1 MKGKNFVII
10 GGNSGI
16 GKKVAENLNRNGA
29 EVYAYSRSFTGAQH
43 LDVVKDFD
51 AIPNLP
57 ETIHGLVYC
66 PGTINLKPFKR
77 LTIDDFRQDLEVN
90 FLGAIRT
97 LQFLEN
103 SLKRSKAASVVL
115 YSSIAVQTGLGF
127 HSSIAGAKGAI
138 EGLTRSLAAEW
149 ASFGIRVNAIAPS
162 LTDTPLAEV
171 LLSTD
176 DKRNAAE
183 KRHPLGRVGKAADIA
198 ASTEFLLSDQ
208 SSWITGQVIKVDG
221 GISAIK

>member
-1 MKGKNFVII
+1 MKGKNIVII

-16 GKKVAENLNRNGA
+16 GKKVAEDLSQNGA
-29 EVYAYSRSFTGAQH
+29 EVHAYSRSFTGDQH
-43 LDVVKDFD
+43 LDVAKDFE
-51 AIPNLP
+51 ALPNLP
-57 ETIHGLVYC
+57 EAIHGLVYC

-77 LTIDDFRQDLEVN
+77 LSIDDFRQDLEIN
-90 FLGAIRT
+90 YLGAIRT
-97 LQFLEN
+97 LQYLEN

-149 ASFGIRVNAIAPS
+149 ANYGIRVNAIAPS
-162 LTDTPLAEV
+162 LTETPLAKA

-176 DKRNAAE
+176 DKKSAAD

-198 ASTEFLLSDQ
+198 ASTVFLLSNQ

>member
-1 MKGKNFVII
+1 MKGKNIVII

-16 GKKVAENLNRNGA
+16 GKKVAEKLSQNGA
-29 EVYAYSRSFTGAQH
+29 EIYAYSRSFTGEQH
-43 LDVVKDFD
+43 LDIEKDFE
-51 AIPNLP
+51 ALPNLP
-57 ETIHGLVYC
+57 ETIHGFVYC

-90 FLGAIRT
+90 YLGAVRT
-97 LQFLEN
+97 LHFLEN
-103 SLKRSKAASVVL
+103 SLKRSKEASVVL

-149 ASFGIRVNAIAPS
+149 ASYGIRVNAIAPS
-162 LTDTPLAEV
+162 LTDTPLANS
-171 LLSTD
+171 LLSTP
-176 DKRNAAE
+176 DKKSAAE
-183 KRHPLGRVGKAADIA
+183 KRHPLGRVGKATDIA
-198 ASTEFLLSDQ
+198 ASTVFLLSDQ

>member
-1 MKGKNFVII
+1 MKGKNIVII

-16 GKKVAENLNRNGA
+16 GKIVTKNLNRIGA
-29 EVYAYSRSFTGAQH
+29 EVYTYSRSLTGDQH
-43 LDVVKDFD
+43 LDVVEDIE

-57 ETIHGLVYC
+57 ETIHGVVYC

-90 FLGAIRT
+90 YLGAVRT
-97 LQFLEN
+97 LQLLEN

-149 ASFGIRVNAIAPS
+149 ASYGIRVNAIAPS
-162 LTDTPLAEV
+162 LTDTPLAKA

-183 KRHPLGRVGKAADIA
+183 KRHPLGRVGKATDIA
-198 ASTEFLLSDQ
+198 TSTEFLLSDQ

>member
-1 MKGKNFVII
+1 MKGKKIIII
-10 GGNSGI
+10 GGKSGI
-16 GKKVAENLNRNGA
+16 GKKVVESLNQKGA
-29 EVYAYSRSFTGAQH
+29 EVYAFSRSFSGEH
-43 LDVVKDFD
+43 HFDVLEDFE
-51 AIPNLP
+51 AIPNVP
-57 ETIHGLVYC
+57 EEIHGLVYC

-77 LTIDDFRQDLEVN
+77 LTIDDFRHDLEVN
-90 FLGAIRT
+90 YLGAIKT

-103 SLKRSKAASVVL
+103 SLKKSKTASVVL

-149 ASFGIRVNAIAPS
+149 ANFGIRVNAIAPS
-162 LTDTPLAEV
+162 LTDTPLAKV

-176 DKRNAAE
+176 DKRNTAD
-183 KRHPLGRVGKAADIA
+183 KRHPLGRFGKTTDIA
-198 ASTEFLLSDQ
+198 AATIFLLSDQ
-208 SSWITGQVIKVDG
+208 SSWVTGQVIKVDG

>member
-1 MKGKNFVII
+1 MKGKNIVII

-16 GKKVAENLNRNGA
+16 GKNVAENLNRIGA
-29 EVYAYSRSFTGAQH
+29 EVYPYSRSLSGDQH
-43 LDVVKDFD
+43 LDVVEDIE

-57 ETIHGLVYC
+57 ETIHGVVYC

-90 FLGAIRT
+90 YLGAVRT
-97 LQFLEN
+97 LQLLEN

-149 ASFGIRVNAIAPS
+149 ASYGIRVNAISPS
-162 LTDTPLAEV
+162 LTDTPLAKA

-183 KRHPLGRVGKAADIA
+183 KDIR
-198 ASTEFLLSDQ
+198 L
-208 SSWITGQVIKVDG
+208 DG
-221 GISAIK
+221 